1 MYEAEVCRSLV
12 FFVNAAAELV
22 QSELPLGSGI
32 ENLVKVLTKFYTTAS
47 LLTKY
52 FFARCRN
59 VKGAAK
65 ESRFD
70 TLTTRV
76 GRDLTKN
83 IYEFINHIQQLETDE
98 STSTSKE
105 KKVRQNCLT

>member
-1 MYEAEVCRSLV
+1 MKVYEAEICRSLV
-12 FFVNAAAELV
+12 LFVHAATELV
-22 QSELPLGSGI
+22 QAELPLGPGI

-47 LLTKY
+47 QLTKY
-52 FFARCRN
+52 FFVRCRT
-59 VKGAAK
+59 VKGAVK

-76 GRDLTKN
+76 GKQLAKN

-98 STSTSKE
+98 GRLTAKE
-105 KKVRQNCLT
+105 KKVK